1 MKKEPCKDCEKRPTG
16 ENRTKSCHDSCP
28 EYLATKRP
36 PKEIDQA
43 GAYLRDKSLMLK
55 AKFGPRR
62 Y

>member
-1 MKKEPCKDCEKRPTG
+1 MNRKPCKNCKKRLTG
-16 ENRTKSCHDSCP
+16 ERKKSCHDTCP
-28 EYLATKRP
+28 EYLATKKP